1 MQMHYF
7 YDLVRSL
14 LYQTDISLEFFNKI
28 GHKRPVRSCLTQ
40 PSVFLTILF
49 YWENSKILLDI
60 NTGSTMITIST
71 NKGLTKVE
79 KWEDIQTRP
88 GFLPDLNPAD
98 HELDSIIGRYIF
110 PEKIRCGLSNCH
122 TLHTRGY
129 IVSTKSGRET
139 NIGKDCGKT
148 YFGVD
153 FELQARKFDRDIT
166 ESENRD
172 LLWNFSFQLD
182 EVERKIEA
190 LRKGDRGADWV
201 NKNVQILKNPGRIPN
216 EIVRRLATMAKTQSN
231 VLMAAR
237 EATEKEIKRLEE
249 SEKRSIKRPYVIE
262 EPIAEIAGIDALYPE
277 NDLRK
282 LIVIDL
288 EEELKSFKSV

>member
-1 MQMHYF
+1 
-7 YDLVRSL
+7 
-14 LYQTDISLEFFNKI
+14 
-28 GHKRPVRSCLTQ
+28 
-40 PSVFLTILF
+40 
-49 YWENSKILLDI
+49 
-60 NTGSTMITIST
+60 MITIST

-79 KWEDIQTRP
+79 NWEDIQTRP
-88 GFLPDLNPAD
+88 GFLSNLNPAD
-98 HELDSIIGRYIF
+98 HELDSIVGRYIF
-110 PEKIRCGLSNCH
+110 PEKIQCGLSNCR
-122 TLHTRGY
+122 TPHTRGY

-182 EVERKIEA
+182 EVERKILT

-201 NKNVQILKNPGRIPN
+201 NKHVQILKNPGRIPN

-231 VLMAAR
+231 ILTAAR
-237 EATEKEIKRLEE
+237 EATEQEIKRLEDN
-249 SEKRSIKRPYVIE
+249 EKRAIKVSVFP
-262 EPIAEIAGIDALYPE
+262 EPSG
-277 NDLRK
+277 RQ
-282 LIVIDL
+282 
-288 EEELKSFKSV
+288 